1 MKEVQAGGP
10 PAPGQDKPGQG
21 SKAAAAPAQSVE
33 AAAKFREEELA
44 RQKARPFC
52 SLLALVPA
60 ICMRSRIA
68 EPVGAETNSAA
79 TCLRASLP

>member
-1 MKEVQAGGP
+1 MQLIHEQVRAFVKEVQAGGP
-10 PAPGQDKPGQG
+10 SAPGHQKPGQE
-21 SKAAAAPAQSVE
+21 SQAAAAPAQSGE

-60 ICMRSRIA
+60 ILHA
-68 EPVGAETNSAA
+68 ESNSGGSGA
-79 TCLRASLP
+79 